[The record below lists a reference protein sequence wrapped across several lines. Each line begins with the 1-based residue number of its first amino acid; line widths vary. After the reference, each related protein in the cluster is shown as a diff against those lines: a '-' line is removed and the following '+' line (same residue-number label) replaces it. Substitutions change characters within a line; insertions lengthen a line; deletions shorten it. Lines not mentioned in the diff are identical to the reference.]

1 MIFEAI
7 RATFIPLISLE
18 VMFTN
23 VTGLSKSKL
32 WGPIVKFRLNSWRK
46 GISYPI
52 ISKVL
57 APSQIGKLAGFLNHQ
72 Q

>member
-32 WGPIVKFRLNSWRK
+32 
-46 GISYPI
+46 
-52 ISKVL
+52 
-57 APSQIGKLAGFLNHQ
+57 
-72 Q
+72 